1 MSTHLAGLPPEP
13 VSPRRTRRSSRLA
26 VAQMSEPSSDD
37 AILKQAEHILLAR
50 MSSSRIKLSSPEDTT
65 AYFKVRIGTLEHE
78 QFEALWLDNQHRVLH
93 VETLARGTINEAS
106 VYPREVIKAALRVN
120 AAAVIF
126 AHNHPSGE
134 VEPSWAD
141 RALTRR
147 LKDALALLDIR
158 MLDHIVVASNASV
171 SLADRGWL

>member
-1 MSTHLAGLPPEP
+1 VSTHLAGLPAEP
-13 VSPRRTRRSSRLA
+13 VLPRRIRRSSRTA
-26 VAQMSEPSSDD
+26 GSPSSRPSLDD
-37 AILKQAEHILLAR
+37 AILKQAEVILLAR
-50 MSSSRIKLSSPEDTT
+50 MSSGRIKLSTPEDTI

-78 QFEALWLDNQHRVLH
+78 QFEALWLNQQHRLLH

-158 MLDHIVVASNASV
+158 TLDHFVVSGNATTSF
-171 SLADRGWL
+171 AERGWL

>member
-1 MSTHLAGLPPEP
+1 MSTNLTALPAEP
-13 VSPRRTRRSSRLA
+13 ALPRRTRRSPRSPA
-26 VAQMSEPSSDD
+26 VQPAEPSSDD
-37 AILKQAEHILLAR
+37 AILKRAEQILLAR
-50 MSSSRIKLSSPEDTT
+50 MSLDRIKLSKPEDSI

-78 QFEALWLDNQHRVLH
+78 QFEALWLDHQHRVLH
-93 VETLARGTINEAS
+93 AETLARGTINEAS

-120 AAAVIF
+120 AAAVMF

-158 MLDHIVVASNASV
+158 TLDHIVVAGNAAV